1 MKNQTEKTNIV
12 NGRSNWC
19 LALLSGLVLAS
30 CNPAGDSKLATDAD
44 NGGLTLPEGF
54 GALVVADS
62 LGAARHLAVNAN
74 GDIFVKRRNIE
85 DGRGIVMLS
94 DTDGDG
100 RADKQTGFGDY
111 NGTGIFL
118 DSNYLYAS
126 SNTDIF
132 RYALDENGHV
142 IDPNAPDTVV
152 TGLIDRRAHN
162 SKPFTIDGAGNLYVN
177 IGAYSNAC
185 QVQDRTKGSPA
196 MQPCPILD
204 SAGGI
209 WQFRAD
215 GIRQTYGDGERYA
228 TGLRNV
234 MGIDWNN
241 QANTLFVTQHGRDNL
256 HDLFPELYDTKA
268 SATLPAEA
276 LFRLDKGANAGW
288 PYTYYDQEQKK
299 IVVAPEYG
307 GDGKKESTEDYLAPA
322 VAFPG
327 HMGPND
333 LLFYTGNM
341 FPEKYKNGAFV
352 AFHGSWNRAPEEQAG
367 YMVAFIPFKDGA
379 PSGEWEVFADGFAGV
394 EKIAAPDDAKH
405 RPCGLAQGP
414 DGSLYI
420 SDDVNGTIYRVIYEG
435 GA

>member
-1 MKNQTEKTNIV
+1 MENQTENTKTANRP
-12 NGRSNWC
+12 GNWF
-19 LALLSGLVLAS
+19 LALISALVLAS
-30 CNPAGDSKLATDAD
+30 CNQAGNNGPVADSNNA
-44 NGGLTLPEGF
+44 GLKLPEGF
-54 GALVVADS
+54 GALIVADS
-62 LGAARHLAVNAN
+62 LGAARHLVVNAN
-74 GDIFVKRRNIE
+74 GDVYVKRRNIN
-85 DGRGIVMLS
+85 DGQGIVMLS

-100 RADKQTGFGDY
+100 KADKKIGFGDY
-111 NGTGIFL
+111 NGTGIFIT
-118 DSNYLYAS
+118 DDYLYAS
-126 SNTDIF
+126 SNTDVF

-142 IDPNAPDTVV
+142 VDPNAPDTII
-152 TGLIDRRAHN
+152 TGLIDRRSHN
-162 SKPFTIDGAGNLYVN
+162 SKPFTLDDAGNIYIN

-185 QVQDRTKGSPA
+185 QVQDRTKGSPG

-215 GIRQTYGDGERYA
+215 GIKQTYGDGERYA

-234 MGIDWNN
+234 MGIDWND
-241 QANTLFVTQHGRDNL
+241 QANALFVTQHGRDNL
-256 HDLFPELYDTKA
+256 YDFYPELYDTKA
-268 SATLPAEA
+268 SAILPAEA
-276 LFRLDKGANAGW
+276 LYRLNKGDNAGW
-288 PYTYYDQEQKK
+288 PYTFYDQVQKK
-299 IVVAPEYG
+299 IVIAPEYG
-307 GDGKKESTEDYLAPA
+307 GDGKQESTEDYIEPV

-327 HMGPND
+327 HIGPND
-333 LLFYTGNM
+333 LLFYTGDM

-367 YMVAFIPFKDGA
+367 YMVAFIPFENGA

-394 EKIAAPDDAKH
+394 EKIVTPDDAKH

-420 SDDVNGTIYRVIYEG
+420 SDDVNGRIYRVIYEG